1 MLQNKEIQALI
12 TALGTG
18 VRDEFDIERLRYH
31 KIILMTDADVD
42 GAHIRTLIL
51 TLLFR
56 EMQELIEAGYVYIA
70 KPPLYKLTQ
79 GRRSA
84 TSRRTPSSRSI
95 LLGDKLER
103 FEVAD
108 HGRPAVQAHRDAL
121 AALLAACSSST
132 RAGRP
137 RCAPSTATTGR
148 HVPRGVADPRRA
160 DHDAS
165 RS

>member
-1 MLQNKEIQALI
+1 M
-12 TALGTG
+12 
-18 VRDEFDIERLRYH
+18 RDEFDIERARYH
-31 KIILMTDADVD
+31 KIVLMTDADVD

-56 EMQELIEAGYVYIA
+56 EMQELIEAGYIYIA

-79 GRRSA
+79 GQQERYIEKESELEE
-84 TSRRTPSSRSI
+84 I

-108 HGRPAVQAHRDAL
+108 ADGHALQAHGQPL
-121 AALLAACSSST
+121 AALHAACSSST
-132 RAGRP
+132 RAGPSALRAELRP
-137 RCAPSTATTGR
+137 RHR

-160 DHDAS
+160 GHDGRGAD
-165 RS
+165 RARRARGPRERAVH